1 MFDRTE
7 YLTPRQARC
16 RQRAQSARGWARVVN
31 LALVGCCLGAIWQ
44 EPEIAPPVH
53 AGMTLVVN
61 NVARL
66 VLDPETQRAATE
78 KGEAASGV

>member
-16 RQRAQSARGWARVVN
+16 QQRAQAARGWARVVN
-31 LALVGCCLGAIWQ
+31 LAMVGCCLGAIWQ

-53 AGMTLVVN
+53 AGMALVVG

-78 KGEAASGV
+78 EGEAASGV